1 MAEPYSISAEPRE
14 VTGKKVNRLRQEGRT
29 PVVLYGHKVKP
40 LALSVAQGDLEKVYR
55 KAGGSSMVKVKLPDG
70 EHNVLIHQ
78 IFDDPVT
85 GKHMHAD
92 FYAVRMDEKIKTTI
106 PLVFENTETAPA
118 VRELD
123 GVLLTNLNELEI
135 ECLPADL
142 PSEVTVD
149 VIGLETF
156 EDSITVADL
165 KVPEG
170 VTVLNDPE
178 TNVASVTPPRSRSRA
193 KKRLKAKRVPKK
205 ATSPSRATPRAG
217 TRKPRRKSSAATQPG
232 RLAAD
237 LVGRLHAE
245 QVVEQVGHDQVGQED
260 QDQAE
265 DGIEHRIPGLFDAF
279 GIAHRDDV
287 AEAAEDDEQ
296 QRHRAAPHQQGV
308 NHLRQDVAGLERF
321 ERVGDEWG
329 DWFHRHYDT
338 RLVSLIKIP

>member
-1 MAEPYSISAEPRE
+1 MAETYSISAEPRE

-178 TNVASVTPPRSRSRA
+178 TNVASVTPPRTQEELEELEEAPEELDADAVEVEGEEKAEGEAGAEEGDQPVEGDA
-193 KKRLKAKRVPKK
+193 K
-205 ATSPSRATPRAG
+205 G
-217 TRKPRRKSSAATQPG
+217 
-232 RLAAD
+232 
-237 LVGRLHAE
+237 
-245 QVVEQVGHDQVGQED
+245 
-260 QDQAE
+260 
-265 DGIEHRIPGLFDAF
+265 
-279 GIAHRDDV
+279 
-287 AEAAEDDEQ
+287 
-296 QRHRAAPHQQGV
+296 
-308 NHLRQDVAGLERF
+308 
-321 ERVGDEWG
+321 GDE
-329 DWFHRHYDT
+329 
-338 RLVSLIKIP
+338 KAEKKE